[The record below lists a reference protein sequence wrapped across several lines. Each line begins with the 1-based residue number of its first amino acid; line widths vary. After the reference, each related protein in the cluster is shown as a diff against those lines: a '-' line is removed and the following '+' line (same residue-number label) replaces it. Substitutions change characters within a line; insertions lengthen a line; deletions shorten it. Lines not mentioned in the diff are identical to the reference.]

1 MNVLGGPFSH
11 MPTEQKDI
19 IPVQITEGVVQGTT
33 KFGAFIQLEN
43 GTVGLVHISEIAD
56 TYVRD
61 VKDYLQEGD
70 RVRVKVLN
78 VREGKVGLSIKQARE
93 TERPRKD
100 KGDLDDKLSRFFKES
115 DERLQSLKLTKEP
128 RRRNRGFSDT
138 P

>member
-1 MNVLGGPFSH
+1 MYKFGGPFFL

-19 IPVQITEGVVQGTT
+19 IPGLITEGVVQGTT

-43 GTVGLVHISEIAD
+43 GIVGLVHISEIAD

-78 VREGKVGLSIKQARE
+78 IRDGKVGLSIKQARE
-93 TERPRKD
+93 PERPKKD
-100 KGDLDDKLSRFFKES
+100 KGDLEEKLSRFFKES
-115 DERLQSLKLTKEP
+115 DERLQSLKINREP
-128 RRRNRGFSDT
+128 KRRNRSFSDT